1 MTASRSRILRL
12 PAGFSGPTLLAGGV
26 VLAVAVA
33 SFMRAPLLPDIGR
46 DLRLTAADI
55 AMITTAFALGRLVMD
70 LPAGRIADGLP
81 PGRALAGT
89 GVGVAVSAA
98 LLAGAGTFAQA
109 LIGVFFLGVA
119 SALTNTTGMTLFAVS
134 APPERRGVA
143 MAGFSMALMTGQTL
157 GPAVGGTIA
166 GVAGWRAAQ
175 GVAALIGVGVFAAC
189 LLVPAGR
196 ARRPAEAAGAGG
208 SAGDAA
214 RAAPAAGAGAGPPPA
229 DGGRAARA
237 DEAGRAPA
245 DGGRAA
251 PADAD
256 GRGAAQ
262 SAGLSRSQ
270 AAVLAA
276 VPFAV
281 FFTLSA
287 LPQTLLPVIGSSEL
301 ALSTATI
308 GLALGAGGVARFG
321 GSALAGAVS
330 DRVSRKA
337 ALVPSLLGMA
347 VGVVILVPSPSFAT
361 WLAAIVLLSVA
372 SSGIAVAATIIAD
385 RVPAATVGRRLGT
398 FRFTGDFGLLAGPAV
413 TGLLYQHSG
422 REAAMLLTAG
432 VLAACALAAG
442 LLIAESRG

>member
-214 RAAPAAGAGAGPPPA
+214 RAAPAAGAGAGP
-229 DGGRAARA
+229 
-237 DEAGRAPA
+237 APA

-442 LLIAESRG
+442 LLIAEPRG

>member
-1 MTASRSRILRL
+1 VTTSRARILRRR
-12 PAGFSGPTLLAGGV
+12 PAGFEGPTLLAGGV

-46 DLRLTAADI
+46 DLGITAAGL

-70 LPAGRIADGLP
+70 LPAGRLADRLP

-89 GVGVAVSAA
+89 GVGVAISAA
-98 LLAGAGTFAQA
+98 LLATAQSFAQA
-109 LIGVFFLGVA
+109 LVGVFFLGAA
-119 SALTNTTGMTLFAVS
+119 SALTNTTGMTLFATS
-134 APPERRGVA
+134 APPERRGTA

-157 GPAVGGTIA
+157 GPAVGGALA
-166 GVAGWRAAQ
+166 GLAGWRASQ
-175 GVAALIGVGVFAAC
+175 GAAALIGVGVLAAC

-196 ARRPAEAAGAGG
+196 TPRPAAQGAPAGPDEAA
-208 SAGDAA
+208 SPR
-214 RAAPAAGAGAGPPPA
+214 RA
-229 DGGRAARA
+229 
-237 DEAGRAPA
+237 
-245 DGGRAA
+245 
-251 PADAD
+251 
-256 GRGAAQ
+256 RGAATAVPDAPA
-262 SAGLSRSQ
+262 SPAAAVGTGLSRSQ

-301 ALSTATI
+301 GLTTATI
-308 GLALGAGGVARFG
+308 GLALGAGGVARFA
-321 GSALAGAVS
+321 GSAVTGVLS

-347 VGVVILVPSPSFAT
+347 VGVLLLAPAPTLAT
-361 WLAAIVLLSVA
+361 WLVAIVLLSVT

-385 RVPAATVGRRLGT
+385 RVPPETVGRRLGT
-398 FRFTGDFGLLAGPAV
+398 FRFTGDFGLLAGPAI

-422 REAAMLLTAG
+422 RGSAMLVTAG
-432 VLAACALAAG
+432 VLCACAVAAA
-442 LLIAESRG
+442 LLIVEPRA